1 MNICVIGTGYVGLVA
16 GTCFSYVGNSVTCC
30 DVDERKLSLL
40 KNGICPIFEPKLED
54 MIKECLN
61 RSKLS
66 FSSDI
71 AGSVKGA
78 DVCIIAVGTPENSDG
93 SANLSYV
100 YDVAKIISTAL
111 DSYKV
116 IINKSTVSPGTAD
129 EISKII
135 SSNTNCEF
143 DVVSNPEF
151 LSQGRAVDDFL
162 HPQRVIIGSSSKKA
176 LEIVR
181 KLYEPFLAHEN
192 DFITMDTKSAELC
205 KYAANSFLALKI
217 SYANLISNLCDKIGA
232 NYQNIKLG
240 MSLDERIGAQFLNS
254 GIGFGGSCFPKDIK
268 ALSKILADNGVN
280 CDLISDV
287 WKINVLQRKIFTDK
301 ILNKFNNN
309 VGGLNFAVWGLTFK
323 PNTNDLREAPS
334 VSILENLIESGANI
348 RAYDPSNFNKNV
360 FDGKIN
366 FFNDKYSALDGA
378 DALLV
383 LTEWDEFRDCDVA
396 KMSNLMKQ
404 KIIFDGR
411 NALCSDEFLKSG
423 FEYFVF

>member
-30 DVDERKLSLL
+30 DIDESKLSLL

-116 IINKSTVSPGTAD
+116 IINKSTVCPGTAD

-176 LEIVR
+176 LEVVR

-268 ALSKILADNGVN
+268 ALSKILTDNGVN

-348 RAYDPSNFNKNV
+348 RAYDPSNFNKDV
-360 FDGKIN
+360 FDSKIN

-383 LTEWDEFRDCDVA
+383 LTEWDEFRDYDVA
-396 KMSNLMKQ
+396 KMSNLMKH

>member
-30 DVDERKLSLL
+30 DIDERKLSLL

-71 AGSVKGA
+71 AGSVIGA

-116 IINKSTVSPGTAD
+116 IINKSTVCPGTAD

-135 SSNTNCEF
+135 SSNTNCKF

-176 LEIVR
+176 LEIAR

-268 ALSKILADNGVN
+268 ALSKILTDNGVN

-287 WKINVLQRKIFTDK
+287 WKINVLQRKFFTDK

-309 VGGLNFAVWGLTFK
+309 VSGLNFAVWGLTFK

-348 RAYDPSNFNKNV
+348 CAYDPSNFNKDV

-423 FEYFVF
+423 FEYFGF